1 MVQIISKKWTLNQ
14 EEIQK
19 VSKNA
24 VVFFSPVVLIYLGF
38 VLNSVQ
44 KDGFQ
49 VNDLVPSSEAVT
61 VIVLCF
67 INTLIDILKK
77 FSQGVK

>member
-1 MVQIISKKWTLNQ
+1 MFQMISKKWTLNQ

-24 VVFFSPVVLIYLGF
+24 VVFFSPVALIYLGF
-38 VLNSVQ
+38 VLNAVQ

-61 VIVLCF
+61 VIVLWI
-67 INTLIDILKK
+67 INTLIDTFKK
-77 FSQGVK
+77 LIAGR

>member
-1 MVQIISKKWTLNQ
+1 MISKKWTLNR

-24 VVFFSPVVLIYLGF
+24 VVFFSPVALIYLGF
-38 VLNSVQ
+38 VLSAVQ

-49 VNDLVPSSEAVT
+49 VKDLVPSSEAVT
-61 VIVLCF
+61 VIVLWI